1 MATERIVKFIFATL
15 FFLALVCPAVFSQGK
30 SAVAN
35 PPDPQTIANGKSA
48 FRVNCSFCHG
58 LHADGGLRAPSLIS
72 SHLSHGDSDDA
83 MLNNILHGIPGTAM
97 PANDLDEP
105 SVRDIIAYLHSLQQ
119 PATAPPGGNAEAGRK
134 LFFGEAYCSRCHM
147 VFGQGGRFGPD
158 LSRVGATRP
167 REYLV
172 ESIREPDA
180 QITERFV
187 ASDFGNISPTYEL
200 VTVTT
205 RKGTTFTGVII
216 NEDSFSLQF
225 MDDREV
231 IHSWP
236 KSELQSITHEKRSPM
251 PQYTSQQLTDAQL
264 NDLLVFLSSLR
275 GDRP

>member
-1 MATERIVKFIFATL
+1 VKFTFAML
-15 FFLALVCPAVFSQGK
+15 FFVALVCPAVFSQGK
-30 SAVAN
+30 SAVAS

-58 LHADGGLRAPSLIS
+58 LHADGGLRAPSLVS
-72 SHLSHGDSDDA
+72 GHLSHGDSDDA

-105 SVRDIIAYLHSLQQ
+105 SVRDIIAYLRSLQK

-147 VFGQGGRFGPD
+147 VFGQGGRLGPD

-187 ASDFGNISPTYEL
+187 ATDFGNISPTYEL

-205 RKGTTFTGVII
+205 RKGTTFSGVII